1 MPPPRIRSNSAY
13 ETYHRS
19 AFLSSPTV
27 KGCWLNSEIR
37 TVPVKALVLSA
48 PGREPALPDQHALVP
63 PVGHVPDPGPELE
76 VVVQTF
82 SSAYSDGLVAA
93 SRDPHL
99 VERGRVS
106 GALFAWASPHQASLR
121 GVRPVEQEALP
132 ADGRYPDPGSGRQ
145 FRRVAE

>member
-1 MPPPRIRSNSAY
+1 MCGGAATVCLRASAHQVAAVPPASPALGV
-13 ETYHRS
+13 T
-19 AFLSSPTV
+19 SSTPDPV
-27 KGCWLNSEIR
+27 KGGHGDHLFARDEEVGLRWL
-37 TVPVKALVLSA
+37 
-48 PGREPALPDQHALVP
+48 
-63 PVGHVPDPGPELE
+63 
-76 VVVQTF
+76 F

-121 GVRPVEQEALP
+121 GFRPVEQEALP

>member
-1 MPPPRIRSNSAY
+1 
-13 ETYHRS
+13 
-19 AFLSSPTV
+19 
-27 KGCWLNSEIR
+27 
-37 TVPVKALVLSA
+37 PVKALVLSA

-121 GVRPVEQEALP
+121 GFRPVEQEALP

-145 FRRVAE
+145 FRRVAEQEGLVPWKTSGELQQPAYLGDAEGPRLHL